1 MASDWQPPEG
11 PARHALQGALA
22 IAVAGA
28 LIVLL
33 GLFGTAA
40 SVAAVVMIVI
50 GTVLSAPRAPL
61 GDWWGLL
68 VLGAGLSVA
77 AAVIQLGSETVG
89 GLLAV
94 LGGVLVLIGASLGF
108 PLRRV

>member
-11 PARHALQGALA
+11 PARLALQAVLALA
-22 IAVAGA
+22 AAGA

-40 SVAAVVMIVI
+40 SIAGVVMIVL
-50 GTVLSAPRAPL
+50 GTVLAAPRAPL

-68 VLGAGLSVA
+68 ALGAGISVG
-77 AAVIQLGSETVG
+77 AAVVQLGSETLG

-94 LGGVLVLIGASLGF
+94 LGGVLVLVGVALGF
-108 PLRRV
+108 PLRRL